1 MPDQTSEATET
12 DTAEAVPAA
21 DAAEMGA
28 VSAEVDERADAA
40 APRSR
45 RRRVRRN
52 DWRQGGSTVVRWREG
67 LLAIALFSLG
77 AGLLGSAAIGVVLPG
92 ATVLAAVVLWI
103 ALAVPVVWG
112 FARSRPAGLLRF
124 RPVDLL
130 FGIALGVMIRFIQGG
145 VAASGGDTAFPSY
158 AVFDGQLPSTWL
170 IVDGF
175 GAVLIAPVLE
185 ELFFHGVVLVAL
197 YTVLR
202 RPVGKLAAGIGALLV
217 TTGAFVLVHGLAGA
231 LGIDAIVGLVLVAG
245 VGGALVLLTGR
256 IWAAVLLHV
265 TYNAVFVAL
274 ALVGTLFG

>member
-12 DTAEAVPAA
+12 DTATDAVPAGI
-21 DAAEMGA
+21 DAETDAGA
-28 VSAEVDERADAA
+28 S
-40 APRSR
+40 RSR

-52 DWRQGGSTVVRWREG
+52 DWRQGGSSVARWREG

-92 ATVLAAVVLWI
+92 AAVLAAVVLWI
-103 ALAVPVVWG
+103 ALAVPIMWG

-124 RPVDLL
+124 RAVDLL
-130 FGIALGVMIRFIQGG
+130 FGVVLGVLIRFIQGG

-170 IVDGF
+170 VVDGF

-185 ELFFHGVVLVAL
+185 EFFFHGVLLVAL

-217 TTGAFVLVHGLAGA
+217 TTGAFVLVHGLAGT
-231 LGIDAIVGLVLVAG
+231 LGVDAIVGLVLVAG

-256 IWAAVLLHV
+256 IWAAVLLHI
-265 TYNAVFVAL
+265 TYHAVFVAL